1 MALNLYLGG
10 YLEDSQQNTHSAIH
24 LRSYYAVEYEVIS
37 PHEFTSKL
45 EDGFPWQDLM
55 KGSPRPEGET
65 VMEAGDWHGLMN
77 HGQQHVEPVSTC
89 EVAAFMVAQGAK
101 VVAVNAASA
110 YQALGTV

>member
-1 MALNLYLGG
+1 MSSLPSWKM
-10 YLEDSQQNTHSAIH
+10 D
-24 LRSYYAVEYEVIS
+24 
-37 PHEFTSKL
+37 

>member
-65 VMEAGDWHGLMN
+65 VMEAGDWHGLN
-77 HGQQHVEPVSTC
+77 HGQQHVEPVST